1 MKRFAALFAAL
12 SLALLL
18 LLFAAACSSDTDE
31 TENPGADM
39 TVDEIMAQLIE
50 GVNSE
55 ISTAS
60 IPLDEENSRP
70 IPLLTTSKAPKAWP
84 PKP

>member
-60 IPLDEENSRP
+60 IPLIDIRIA